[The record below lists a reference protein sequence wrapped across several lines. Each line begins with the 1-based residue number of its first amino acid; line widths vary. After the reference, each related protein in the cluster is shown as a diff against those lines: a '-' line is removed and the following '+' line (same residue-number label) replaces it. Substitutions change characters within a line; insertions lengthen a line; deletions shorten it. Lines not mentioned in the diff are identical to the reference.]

1 MKSAILLI
9 GSGRMAR
16 HLSHW
21 NSLISN
27 PNTLLFW
34 NRQQNTAQLQ
44 SALNQCDQVWLA
56 ISDSS
61 LVSFYETHL
70 ATTGLPVTHFSGAFH
85 DERMTCA
92 HPLMSF
98 PQTLLPDTTYPKIHF
113 VINGASSLHDLL
125 PNFSNSFSIL
135 DAEKKALY
143 HALCVLAGN
152 FPQLL
157 WNEVAQQMDILKL
170 PPAALDL
177 YIRQITENYL
187 IGKES
192 AITGPLVRKDFNTI
206 EKNISSLKSHHKL
219 NQIYTSFSKEFT
231 V

>member
-1 MKSAILLI
+1 MKSAILLV

-34 NRQQNTAQLQ
+34 NRQQNTEQLQ
-44 SALNQCDQVWLA
+44 KALNECDHVWLA

-70 ATTGLPVTHFSGAFH
+70 AATGLPVTHFSGALH

-98 PQTLLPDTTYPKIHF
+98 PQALLPDTTYPQIHF
-113 VINGASSLHDLL
+113 VINGAHSLHDLL

-157 WNEVAQQMDILKL
+157 WNEVSQQMDNLKL

-192 AITGPLVRKDFNTI
+192 AITGPLVRKDFSTI
-206 EKNISSLKSHHKL
+206 EKNISSLKSHQKL